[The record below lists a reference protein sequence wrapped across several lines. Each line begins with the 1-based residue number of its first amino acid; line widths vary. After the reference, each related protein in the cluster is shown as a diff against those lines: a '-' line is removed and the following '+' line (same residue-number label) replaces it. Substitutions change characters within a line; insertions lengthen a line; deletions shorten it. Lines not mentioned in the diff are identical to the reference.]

1 MFSQRKSEMV
11 CLTLS
16 PNFKVIAEIKGVQ
29 RKPVVTCF
37 TWNVLKLK
45 LKLKMVIATGPREQ
59 KHATQKN
66 FSRGSRP
73 PPHGGGG
80 ST

>member
-16 PNFKVIAEIKGVQ
+16 PNVKVIAEIKGVQ

-45 LKLKMVIATGPREQ
+45 LKWSLQLAPGNKNMPPKKISAGGPDPHPTG
-59 KHATQKN
+59 
-66 FSRGSRP
+66 G
-73 PPHGGGG
+73 
-80 ST
+80 